1 MHDARARTTRRDVA
15 NLLGGLALL
24 ILGFAGIQ
32 YATYSIDG
40 WQDAVS
46 VCLAYFLLMP
56 AASRLFWNGV
66 TSLAV
71 ARKLL
76 RHTATQDETAQ
87 SRVRSRPSYCRN
99 LLIERN
105 NDGLDCG
112 RVGLGHTSPLV
123 ERRPYQPFDELALGD
138 VVAHRIVD

>member
-1 MHDARARTTRRDVA
+1 MHDERARTTRRDVA
-15 NLLGGLALL
+15 NLLGGLGLL

-32 YATYSIDG
+32 YATDSIDG
-40 WQDAVS
+40 WRDAVS
-46 VCLAYFLLMP
+46 VCLTYFLLMP
-56 AASRLFWNGV
+56 AASRLFWNGM

-76 RHTATQDETAQ
+76 RHTAARDETAQ
-87 SRVRSRPSYCRN
+87 STVGSRPSYCRN

-105 NDGLDCG
+105 KDGLDCG
-112 RVGLGHTSPLV
+112 RVGLEHTSPLV
-123 ERRPYQPFDELALGD
+123 ERRPYQPFDKLALGD